1 MSAVQN
7 GRLSFGKI
15 PKVLDTPDLLIIQ
28 KESFNSFINKDQM
41 NNQPSGLQEILDE
54 ISPIQDFSGR
64 FILTFKDHFF
74 EEPLKTL
81 EECKITD
88 STFSQPLY
96 VVAEFLD
103 RETGQ
108 IKQQTVFLGDFPIM
122 TQNGIFIING
132 TEHRDVIR
140 LEGAKRILEIFRNVH
155 QPKYGMRTPQTRILL
170 SFTKSQ

>member
-64 FILTFKDHFF
+64 FILTFK
-74 EEPLKTL
+74 EQY
-81 EECKITD
+81 CW
-88 STFSQPLY
+88 
-96 VVAEFLD
+96 
-103 RETGQ
+103 
-108 IKQQTVFLGDFPIM
+108 
-122 TQNGIFIING
+122 
-132 TEHRDVIR
+132 
-140 LEGAKRILEIFRNVH
+140 
-155 QPKYGMRTPQTRILL
+155 RT
-170 SFTKSQ
+170 KKGY